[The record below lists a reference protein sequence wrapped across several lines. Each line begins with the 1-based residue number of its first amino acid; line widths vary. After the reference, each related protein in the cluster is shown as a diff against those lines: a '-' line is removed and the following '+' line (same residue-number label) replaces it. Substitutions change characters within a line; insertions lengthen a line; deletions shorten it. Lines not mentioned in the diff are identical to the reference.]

1 MNGLAQKW
9 SDRVDFQEY
18 NILLPDGA
26 AKEQELGMRYQG
38 YAIVDPYGRI
48 FFKTSGHGTPVE
60 ELEKQI
66 EASLAV
72 EPP

>member
-1 MNGLAQKW
+1 MNGLEQQW
-9 SDRVDFQEY
+9 SDRVEFQDY
-18 NILLPDGA
+18 NILAPDGD
-26 AKEQELGMRYQG
+26 AKMQELGMHYQG
-38 YAIVDPYGRI
+38 YAIVDPYGRL